1 MIYVKLSKY
10 YGGEFV
16 MDIKL
21 NDILNISE
29 QNQRKFKVKFNNW
42 TGENPIQTYL
52 RDEEIINNYNLFWR
66 TNKRYFNV
74 GDIVINFIK
83 IDNNKWL
90 LTTIKEVSKEL
101 FVTGGQNYE
110 GIELKEYSAL
120 FGRLIIRY
128 RKESR
133 GSVLK
138 YTTCKEKLV
147 IEQLLSD
154 SFGGEEFPGYDN
166 ISLSYKELELILRL
180 RKKDW
185 ITALEN
191 QKAVYLITDKQNGKL
206 YVGSATSN
214 YGMLLQR
221 WQSYVD
227 NGHGGNKELRILVE
241 KQGLNYVKENFQ
253 YSVLE
258 NYNGKIDDKF
268 VLKRESWWKEVLKSR
283 EHGYNAN

>member
-1 MIYVKLSKY
+1 M
-10 YGGEFV
+10 
-16 MDIKL
+16 
-21 NDILNISE
+21 
-29 QNQRKFKVKFNNW
+29 
-42 TGENPIQTYL
+42 
-52 RDEEIINNYNLFWR
+52 
-66 TNKRYFNV
+66 
-74 GDIVINFIK
+74 
-83 IDNNKWL
+83 
-90 LTTIKEVSKEL
+90 
-101 FVTGGQNYE
+101 
-110 GIELKEYSAL
+110 
-120 FGRLIIRY
+120 
-128 RKESR
+128 
-133 GSVLK
+133 
-138 YTTCKEKLV
+138 

-166 ISLSYKELELILRL
+166 ISLSYKRIRIDFTFE
-180 RKKDW
+180 KKDW

-268 VLKRESWWKEVLKSR
+268 VLKRESWWKRSFKI
-283 EHGYNAN
+283 